1 MHIKNAKNRSVGKY
15 KNVIQYMEPDQSIGK
30 YFQQARRKRYSQVS
44 ISHAVRT
51 SKQRKVVCN
60 RVRRYNSF
68 TGKVPRR
75 VRKSNFIKL
84 CLLGNSFQPA
94 RERHVSIN
102 KIQSSLAERRRRRSR
117 VHFSADKS
125 CLQNI

>member
-1 MHIKNAKNRSVGKY
+1 MLIKCY
-15 KNVIQYMEPDQSIGK
+15 K
-30 YFQQARRKRYSQVS
+30 FQQAQRKRYSQVS

-51 SKQRKVVCN
+51 WKQRKVVCN

-68 TGKVPRR
+68 AGKVPRR
-75 VRKSNFIKL
+75 FRVSNFMKL
-84 CLLGNSFQPA
+84 CRLGNSFQPA

-117 VHFSADKS
+117 YIFQQIRVASKIS
-125 CLQNI
+125 KKLS